1 MGLLFFFLAQH
12 FELGGEVP
20 LAVEPA
26 DWPTAVSFAM
36 DSEGFLYHAN
46 YWRHEVQKLKPNG
59 EILFPVGKKG
69 QGPGEYHKPRALTLI
84 HQESQLLLV
93 CEGEK
98 VQIYSVQDGSFMRTL
113 APFYPANGWQDG
125 RGLLPKGDSLLALGG
140 PGEDLIE
147 AVNSAGKKSDSW
159 MRGPLLPAEGP
170 ETGIT
175 LFTLDRRGNAFVS
188 YGVYPLLYYAA
199 PRQAVAQEWTIG
211 VPHHYREP
219 PKKAFPLE
227 QRFDRKKV
235 EAYYNSFSQVD
246 GLFVLPESE
255 VLLVVW
261 KINEPVPFAVEA
273 YDLKTRQ
280 RVLANFHPRGRPVCS
295 RGELLA
301 CEEILE
307 DEAGELLA
315 HNLVLYRYQ
324 RQ

>member
-1 MGLLFFFLAQH
+1 LILLSFYLLQVFRL
-12 FELGGEVP
+12 ERETP
-20 LAVEPA
+20 LEVEPA

-36 DSEGFLYHAN
+36 DSEGFLYYTN
-46 YWRHEVQKLKPNG
+46 YWRHEVAKLSPNG
-59 EILFPVGKKG
+59 RILFSVGHKG
-69 QGPGEYHKPRALTLI
+69 QGPGEYYKPRCLTLI
-84 HQESQLLLV
+84 NKETELLFV
-93 CEGEK
+93 GDGEK
-98 VQIYSVQDGSFMRTL
+98 VQIFSTHDGSFARTL
-113 APFYPANGWQDG
+113 APFFPANGWLEEGDG
-125 RGLLPKGDSLLALGG
+125 HLLALKG
-140 PGEDLIE
+140 PGEDLLDVIAMSGE
-147 AVNSAGKKSDSW
+147 KTGSW
-159 MRGPLLPAEGP
+159 MRGPAELSGALQ
-170 ETGIT
+170 GT
-175 LFTLDRRGNAFVS
+175 LAFTIDPIGNVYVS

-199 PRQAVAQEWTIG
+199 PRQAVAQEWAIG

-235 EAYYNSFSQVD
+235 EAYYDSFSQVY
-246 GLFVLPESE
+246 GLYVLPESD

-261 KINEPVPFAVEA
+261 KINEPVPYAVEA